1 MVDVQNANHSDGDE
15 PSGSTANSKK
25 GTGKSRRELPAG
37 AVATLKAWLLSP
49 EHFTHP
55 YPTPQDQVM
64 LMNKTGIDKKQLKNW
79 FTNARRRIW
88 KPMLKK
94 QLESGN
100 LQKTTSGGVVAMPG
114 ATPGLITTPVVGTD
128 YGATGAMVDHNVHN
142 VGVGVQNTYSQV
154 MQQQQPQ
161 SAQAQTYDQFGN
173 PTYIQQKQQP
183 QQQQQPPANSYGS
196 SSPYDQNQVQYNQN
210 NSLAGVNS
218 TSIGSL
224 PNIGSTSNF
233 NKTDSHAVL
242 TELFARDQELVRQ
255 LTKERANPNLPNG
268 DQPQEGSGS
277 GSGSL
282 NQQHP
287 MSSKMAGG
295 SSTFN
300 KLGSVSSMNSWPHF
314 SSVSSLNNISAM
326 AGVKSITNM
335 SGIDLAKEGSF
346 NKKGNLAQVKS
357 IENLV
362 SASNIMF
369 FVSMSKA
376 RMDLTRIIFHQA
388 QISFFLSFW

>member
-1 MVDVQNANHSDGDE
+1 
-15 PSGSTANSKK
+15 
-25 GTGKSRRELPAG
+25 
-37 AVATLKAWLLSP
+37 
-49 EHFTHP
+49 
-55 YPTPQDQVM
+55 
-64 LMNKTGIDKKQLKNW
+64 
-79 FTNARRRIW
+79 
-88 KPMLKK
+88 MLKK

-142 VGVGVQNTYSQV
+142 VGVGVGVQNTYSQV

-161 SAQAQTYDQFGN
+161 SAQAQAQTYDQFGN

-183 QQQQQPPANSYGS
+183 QQQQQQPPANSYGN
-196 SSPYDQNQVQYNQN
+196 SSPYDQSQVQYNQN

-218 TSIGSL
+218 NSIGSL

-295 SSTFN
+295 SSTF
-300 KLGSVSSMNSWPHF
+300 KTLGSVSSLNSWPHF

-369 FVSMSKA
+369 SVSMSKA
-376 RMDLTRIIFHQA
+376 RMDLTRIFHQA
-388 QISFFLSFW
+388 QISFFCPFGRNKMSQTAFW